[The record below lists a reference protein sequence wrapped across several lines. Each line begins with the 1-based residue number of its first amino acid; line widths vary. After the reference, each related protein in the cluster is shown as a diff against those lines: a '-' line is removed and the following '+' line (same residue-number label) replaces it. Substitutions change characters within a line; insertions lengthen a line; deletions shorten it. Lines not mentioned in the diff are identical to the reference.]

1 MLNIELRLKG
11 AAFPDLKKGKIR
23 DKGLLSLSRSVLLLI
38 DSLHPKAGSL
48 SQHKKF
54 ALGLNNLWAS

>member
-11 AAFPDLKKGKIR
+11 AALLYLKRGKIR
-23 DKGLLSLSRSVLLLI
+23 DKSLLSLAGSVLLLS

-48 SQHKKF
+48 SQYRKF
-54 ALGLNNLWAS
+54 TLGLNNPWAS